1 MDFDTAGRRVAHA
14 TLIPLLLIVVG
25 IFVWGVR
32 YKLSLYDSPVSP
44 SRSVAEAKLL
54 SPNERPG
61 SVQTASQVRPESIPT
76 SPLYFQIVL
85 IASIFLSILP
95 VRLVRIN
102 AADSPDAQCRTDRSS
117 SFFSFRPPPAYL
129 FA

>member
-1 MDFDTAGRRVAHA
+1 MNCETAGRRVAHT

-32 YKLSLYDSPVSP
+32 YKLSLYDSPGSP

-61 SVQTASQVRPESIPT
+61 SVQTARRFALNSLPS
-76 SPLYFQIVL
+76 SPLY
-85 IASIFLSILP
+85 SGIF
-95 VRLVRIN
+95 
-102 AADSPDAQCRTDRSS
+102 
-117 SFFSFRPPPAYL
+117 
-129 FA
+129 

>member
-1 MDFDTAGRRVAHA
+1 MNCETAGRRVAHA

-61 SVQTASQVRPESIPT
+61 SVQTASQIRPQTNPS
-76 SPLYFQIVL
+76 SPLY
-85 IASIFLSILP
+85 SGILP
-95 VRLVRIN
+95 IAVLCSGIVPVRISRAN
-102 AADSPDAQCRTDRSS
+102 ASTSQGSQSTDGRAT
-117 SFFSFRPPPAYL
+117 SFFFFRPPPAFL
-129 FA
+129 IA

>member
-1 MDFDTAGRRVAHA
+1 MNCETAGRRVAYA

-61 SVQTASQVRPESIPT
+61 SIQTSTQIRPQFIPS
-76 SPLYFQIVL
+76 SPLYSGIFL
-85 IASIFLSILP
+85 IAVLCSGTVP
-95 VRLVRIN
+95 VRISR
-102 AADSPDAQCRTDRSS
+102 AKASTSQGSQSTDGHTT
-117 SFFSFRPPPAYL
+117 SFFFFRPPPAL
-129 FA
+129 LIA